1 MVGLRD
7 NMAEIAAGDD
17 VVGQVGAISAQ
28 KEASDALTANTE
40 IGTDGDSL
48 QGYLLKKSTKGDW
61 NKRYFEVNG
70 SYLVYYKNNKM
81 QKMLAALAL
90 VSIGAIKLVGDEALP
105 GDKNSN
111 RGQNKGYL
119 FTIDLK
125 DRQLALRAQTMSE
138 AEKWVAYL
146 IETRDR
152 LQAEQLNTERITST
166 VSVASTEDGRG
177 TQSIFSDSMRNFSA
191 SVNNALITATLP
203 SSTKPPKVKV
213 PVTAVMEKKKRFC
226 CC

>member
-1 MVGLRD
+1 
-7 NMAEIAAGDD
+7 MAELVNDEAVGEPAATLQTEPSTICD
-17 VVGQVGAISAQ
+17 SALVQ
-28 KEASDALTANTE
+28 TE
-40 IGTDGDSL
+40 SSADGDCL
-48 QGYLLKKSTKGDW
+48 QGFLFKKSTKGEW

-90 VSIGAIKLVGDEALP
+90 VSVGAIKLVGDETLP
-105 GDKNSN
+105 GDKNSL

-125 DRQLALRAQTMSE
+125 DRQLALKAQTLLE
-138 AEKWVAYL
+138 AEKWVTSL
-146 IETRDR
+146 TETRNR
-152 LQAEQLNTERITST
+152 LQVEQLNTERITST

-177 TQSIFSDSMRNFSA
+177 TQSVFAESTSNYSS
-191 SVNNALITATLP
+191 SVNNALLTAAG
-203 SSTKPPKVKV
+203 SSSASLKKA
-213 PVTAVMEKKKRFC
+213 PVTAIIEKKKRFC